1 MAAISARDFNH
12 YGPPHFG
19 FFEKSAV
26 RVDLGWG
33 EVSSEKNN
41 KISPH
46 TPPEARSPRPKG
58 VADGAVGGRNSIG
71 ILNEI

>member
-26 RVDLGWG
+26 RVKRGGG

-46 TPPEARSPRPKG
+46 TPPLRHGHPDPKAA
-58 VADGAVGGRNSIG
+58 ADGVVGGRMM
-71 ILNEI
+71 